1 MINIPKIEGMT
12 PGAYGIFVLVALAL
26 AALIKAWP
34 SLRKMNIE
42 ADGSLRSD
50 LMARIGTLEKQIST
64 LEAKMGEDQ
73 ERHAA
78 EMQIMRH
85 RLNNE
90 TAALDALLLLL
101 EAAPEKVAENITRIK
116 EMRHARAQVAAL
128 ESGAMAGAA
137 INGKVPK
144 I

>member
-1 MINIPKIEGMT
+1 MT
-12 PGAYGIFVLVALAL
+12 PGAYGIFVLVVIAIGT
-26 AALIKAWP
+26 LIKVWP

-50 LMARIGTLEKQIST
+50 LLGRIGTLERHVAT
-64 LEAKMGEDQ
+64 LEAKLSEDQ

-101 EAAPEKVAENITRIK
+101 EAAPEKVAENISRIK

-137 INGKVPK
+137 INAKVPK
-144 I
+144 L

>member
-42 ADGSLRSD
+42 ADGSL